1 MYHLYDTLKNK
12 VRHGQST
19 TFEHVLT
26 TQTKQVLKYDVAFK
40 NILKRKLKTKG
51 NRERKITTPL
61 QLNINVN
68 KSIKLSRTNVDL

>member
-26 TQTKQVLKYDVAFK
+26 TQIKQVLKYDVAFK
-40 NILKRKLKTKG
+40 NILKRKLKTRYTRKRKVTVPL
-51 NRERKITTPL
+51 REI
-61 QLNINVN
+61 
-68 KSIKLSRTNVDL
+68 